1 MDNKLQNDANTI
13 VKRDNMGRFTKGNQ
27 IGNRF
32 QKGST
37 GRLPGT
43 KSKKSIL
50 ARQFAE
56 DVLSLDPETG
66 KVMTY
71 KELLLYI
78 KRKADKSPRILN
90 LLLDHWLGK
99 PIEQVQQ
106 EQRIIIMPP
115 LTEREIEVVTEEQ
128 EALPE
133 GEE

>member
-1 MDNKLQNDANTI
+1 MNNQWQNDANAI
-13 VKRDNMGRFTKGNQ
+13 VKRDKGRFAEGNKE
-27 IGNRF
+27 GKRF
-32 QKGST
+32 EKGS
-37 GRLPGT
+37 PG
-43 KSKKSIL
+43 KPKGARNKKSIL
-50 ARQFAE
+50 ARQFAD

-66 KVMTY
+66 KKMTY

-99 PIEQVQQ
+99 PVEQVQQ

-115 LTEREIEVVTEEQ
+115 LPEREVEVVTEEQ
-128 EALPE
+128 DALPE

>member
-1 MDNKLQNDANTI
+1 MNNQWQNDANTI
-13 VKRDNMGRFTKGNQ
+13 VKRDKGKFAE
-27 IGNRF
+27 GNKEGNKF
-32 QKGST
+32 QKGSP
-37 GRLPGT
+37 GRPKGAR
-43 KSKKSIL
+43 SRKSIL

-66 KVMTY
+66 KMMTY

-115 LTEREIEVVTEEQ
+115 LSEREIEVVTEEQ
-128 EALPE
+128 EALPD

>member
-1 MDNKLQNDANTI
+1 MNNQWQNDANTI
-13 VKRDNMGRFTKGNQ
+13 VKRDNMGRFIKGNQ
-27 IGNRF
+27 EGNRF
-32 QKGST
+32 QKGAL
-37 GRLPGT
+37 GRPSGT

-106 EQRIIIMPP
+106 EQRIIMPP
-115 LTEREIEVVTEEQ
+115 LPEREVEVVTEEQ
-128 EALPE
+128 DALPE

>member
-1 MDNKLQNDANTI
+1 MSNQWQNDANTI
-13 VKRDNMGRFTKGNQ
+13 VKRDRGKFVEGNKE
-27 IGNRF
+27 GKRF
-32 QKGST
+32 QKGS
-37 GRLPGT
+37 PG
-43 KSKKSIL
+43 KPKGARSKKSIL

-66 KVMTY
+66 KMMTY

-99 PIEQVQQ
+99 PVEQVQQ
-106 EQRIIIMPP
+106 EQKIIIMPP
-115 LTEREIEVVTEEQ
+115 LTEQEVRTVTEEQ
-128 EALPE
+128 DALPK